1 MTDKAALSGLMTP
14 PALLRPYADQAIH
27 LARDFAFRDA
37 ERKRDPAGAGLAT
50 TRLGVYLPSGSHGAW
65 DTPFWTKTLLSAW
78 NAGSPVSSAKRTP
91 LKMPLGCELTAETVV
106 RPLED
111 PDYWALAGGDGRL

>member
-1 MTDKAALSGLMTP
+1 MTP
-14 PALLRPYADQAIH
+14 PALPRPNADKAIH

-37 ERKRDPAGAGLAT
+37 ERKRDPASAGLAT
-50 TRLGVYLPSGSHGAW
+50 TRLGVYLLSGFHGAW
-65 DTPFWTKTLLSAW
+65 DTVLDHALERLECRI
-78 NAGSPVSSAKRTP
+78 SSQWRTP
-91 LKMPLGCELTAETVV
+91 LKMPLRCELTAETVV